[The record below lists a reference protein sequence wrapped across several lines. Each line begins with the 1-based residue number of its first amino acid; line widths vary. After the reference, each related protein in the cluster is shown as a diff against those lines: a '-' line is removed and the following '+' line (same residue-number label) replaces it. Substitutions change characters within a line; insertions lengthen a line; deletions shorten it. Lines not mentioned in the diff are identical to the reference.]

1 MRARRASNGPNELGR
16 RTTMTM
22 HKLMASTLSM
32 ALVVP
37 AARAAAE
44 GHDGKIGGKNSRPPL
59 TLAVA
64 GSVAGGG
71 TFAGTLSIQKFVA
84 RDGQVMAIAMISGRL
99 TSAAGLPLGTA
110 AAGPIAFPVGVTP
123 GGPITT
129 ATLPD
134 RAVVAQATC
143 SVLHLEL
150 NPINLN
156 LLGLQVATLP
166 IVLDVSGDTAGV
178 LGHLVCTI
186 LDTLNNVI
194 GLVDLLNQLL
204 GLLTGLLGAIIPG

>member
-1 MRARRASNGPNELGR
+1 
-16 RTTMTM
+16 MTI
-22 HKLMASTLSM
+22 HRLMASTLSM
-32 ALVVP
+32 ALVLP
-37 AARAAAE
+37 AAGAAAE
-44 GHDGKIGGKNSRPPL
+44 GHGGRNDVKNSRPPL
-59 TLAVA
+59 PLSVA
-64 GSVAGGG
+64 GTVAGGG
-71 TFAGTLSIQKFVA
+71 TFEGTLSIQKFVA

-99 TSAAGLPLGTA
+99 TSGAGLPLGTA
-110 AAGPIAFPVGVTP
+110 AAGPIALPVSVTP

-134 RAVVAQATC
+134 RAAVAQATC

-150 NPINLN
+150 NPVNLN
-156 LLGLQVATLP
+156 LLGLQVTTMP
-166 IVLDVSGDTAGV
+166 IVLDVAGDTAGV

-186 LDTLNNVI
+186 LDTLNNVV